1 MHPSGITRCQFT
13 QLMMCTALHGYTYIV
28 QVADAVQERATVQQ
42 ANAELQER
50 ILVLDKQLQ
59 EQRSEVAATKAHLA
73 AREQAMH
80 AQLGS
85 CQSQLTAALAEVQV
99 LRERYQER
107 ALERDRLQQVNVG
120 TVSGM
125 T

>member
-1 MHPSGITRCQFT
+1 
-13 QLMMCTALHGYTYIV
+13 
-28 QVADAVQERATVQQ
+28 VQQ

-73 AREQAMH
+73 AREHAMH

-85 CQSQLTAALAEVQV
+85 CQSQLTTALAEVQV